1 MANNYGV
8 VHTSKI
14 SGRCFSFVHTAD
26 IENGYLVSKGEL
38 ATGEREIYQVGF
50 ATDAP
55 VFLVANPAWVYDDST
70 YAKKNDEAQYIN
82 VANKAFRVY
91 ELNALDRFEVSGAAI
106 DGSDIAVGDAVGM
119 SATGKITKDAT
130 STFKGK
136 VIAITETGFNYNVG
150 SAGQVD
156 TSNKFYLIE
165 VVANA

>member
-14 SGRCFSFVHTAD
+14 FGRCYSFVHTAD
-26 IENGYLVSKGEL
+26 VENGYLVSKGEL
-38 ATGEREIYQVGF
+38 ATGEREIYQAGLD
-50 ATDAP
+50 TSAP
-55 VFLVANPAWVYDDST
+55 AYLVANPAWLYETAT
-70 YAKKNDEAQYIN
+70 YAQRNDEAQFIN

-91 ELNALDRFEVSGAAI
+91 ELMTNDRFEVSGTAI

>member
-1 MANNYGV
+1 MANYGV
-8 VHTSKI
+8 VHTSNI
-14 SGRCFSFVHTAD
+14 SGRCYSFVHTAD

-38 ATGEREIYQVGF
+38 ATGEREIYNAGF

-55 VFLVANPAWVYDDST
+55 AFLVANSAWVYDDST
-70 YAKKNDEAQYIN
+70 YAKKQENAYIN

-91 ELNALDRFEVSGAAI
+91 ELNKYDRFKVSAVAI
-106 DGSDIAVGDAVGM
+106 DGSDIAVGDSVGM

-130 STFKGK
+130 STFVGK
-136 VIAITETGFNYNVG
+136 VIAIDTYGFNYNVG

-156 TSNKFYLIE
+156 TSDKFYLIE